1 MYVGAEA
8 GNKLELGL
16 ITKSIARAAI
26 QLASAMASNLHSSL
40 GDMKGKDLYQ
50 LPHVVAP
57 LFTTFDKII
66 VTPEGEI
73 PPPLGTPFIEDLEY
87 RKQRLK
93 FHKFKD
99 ANINL
104 TNTYSFSVNTS
115 NINLITWTLCGI
127 PMVRPM
133 DLRIFLA
140 DSPIRLVGYEIPDSI
155 TSGPNKTTDH
165 PVKELNYVFNM
176 KVCMFI
182 CVYGCVYMYLCVF
195 IFMYSYGNVC
205 MYVYVRVYL
214 CICMN
219 E

>member
-1 MYVGAEA
+1 
-8 GNKLELGL
+8 
-16 ITKSIARAAI
+16 
-26 QLASAMASNLHSSL
+26 MASNLHSSL

-93 FHKFKD
+93 FHKIKD

-115 NINLITWTLCGI
+115 NINLITWSLCGI

-140 DSPIRLVGYEIPDSI
+140 DSPIRLVGYEIPDS
-155 TSGPNKTTDH
+155 NKTTDH

-176 KVCMFI
+176 MVCMCLFFCIHVCIYI
-182 CVYGCVYMYLCVF
+182 CMYLC
-195 IFMYSYGNVC
+195 MYT
-205 MYVYVRVYL
+205 YV
-214 CICMN
+214 
-219 E
+219 